1 MMYIGGHNKPP
12 SPAKWGGKKY
22 THLLSIQN
30 LASIKF
36 AISDVI
42 IKKNKSQLLGKQAL
56 PFFSLIPCCLDE

>member
-1 MMYIGGHNKPP
+1 MYIGQNKPP

-22 THLLSIQN
+22 THLLNVQN

-42 IKKNKSQLLGKQAL
+42 IKKKS
-56 PFFSLIPCCLDE
+56 PS